1 MDKKEI
7 NNTNVDET
15 KKVQSTN
22 KDSEYQ
28 ADFSSIFS
36 VESEEK
42 VPVKDNKA
50 KLEAPEME
58 LPKENPIKKTP
69 EEKAQNRKS
78 TFNNDERIL
87 YEILPEKEG
96 NPIVPVIV
104 FSLLIIFILILPIIS
119 KNIIYN
125 THLWTEEEPIVE
137 TPAEEVFYH
146 FNKSTVRATIG
157 DLEFTNFV
165 KSYVDDVYRVS
176 FIINNV
182 GERTFQ
188 FDKKYYIVMY
198 EENKIIYRA
207 LIHSYEAIGSMAA
220 QDIDLIISEYAYK
233 NAEKFK
239 IEEIKEAVYPSVKLN
254 KFEGEYGILECNYK
268 NDNIKYYFLNGKLAK
283 ISETYKEETAN
294 NSSYETNKA
303 YYKALSNRYK
313 AVNGLNSTF
322 IETNTDFTM
331 LNSFELKNIT
341 DYDISRLQTYKFF
354 KYNETKEIV
363 SFELEAQGYLCS

>member
-7 NNTNVDET
+7 NSTNVDET
-15 KKVQSTN
+15 KKVESPHQ
-22 KDSEYQ
+22 DSEYQ
-28 ADFSSIFS
+28 ADFSSIFN
-36 VESEEK
+36 VESEES
-42 VPVKDNKA
+42 VPVKEKKVQKA
-50 KLEAPEME
+50 APEME
-58 LPKENPIKKTP
+58 MPKEVTVKRSP
-69 EEKAQNRKS
+69 EEKAQSRKA
-78 TFNNDERIL
+78 TFNNDERII
-87 YEILPEKEG
+87 YEIRPEKEG
-96 NPIVPVIV
+96 NPIIPAIV
-104 FSLLIIFILILPIIS
+104 FSILIIFIIILPIIS
-119 KNIIYN
+119 KNVIYN
-125 THLWTEEEPIVE
+125 THLWSEETPVVE
-137 TPAEEVFYH
+137 TPKEEEFYY

-198 EENKIIYRA
+198 EDNKIIYRA

-233 NAEKFK
+233 NVEKFK
-239 IEEIKEAVYPSVKLN
+239 IEEITEGVYPAVRLN
-254 KFEGEYGILECNYK
+254 KVEGEYGVLECNYK
-268 NDNIKYYFLNGKLAK
+268 NDNIKYYFLDGKLAK
-283 ISETYKEETAN
+283 ISETYKEEITK

-303 YYKALSNRYK
+303 FYKALSNRYK
-313 AVNGLNSTF
+313 TVNGFNSTF

-331 LNSFELKNIT
+331 LNNFELKEIT
-341 DYDISRLQTYKFF
+341 DYDISKLQTYKFF
-354 KYNETKEIV
+354 QYNETKEVV